1 MILSWFKKRST
12 VKKSK
17 ELLRTTNKILNKHR
31 QFLKPE
37 IAYEADQ
44 KIKES
49 ETAIEKG
56 GLKEIKRTHNS
67 LINFNKKNLGT
78 YEKSKIRQNL
88 EVLIFALAL
97 AFLIRTFVVQP
108 FKIPSGSMIPT
119 LLIGDQLLV
128 NKFIYGT
135 NIPFLGKVIFP
146 IKDIKRGDVIVFQ
159 FPEGRDS
166 GVAATGVHYIKRVI
180 GLPGDKVD
188 IRKRV
193 VYVNDEPI
201 KQLYI
206 GDYEYLDSKVTRTA
220 DEYKQLLPAG
230 ESRVIYRKGFSST
243 ELGRIDFPLVVP
255 EENLFVMG
263 DNRDN
268 SYDSRFWG
276 FVPVE
281 NVSGKAF
288 FIHWSWDFKNPE
300 IFGKV
305 RWNRIF
311 SDIN

>member
-1 MILSWFKKRST
+1 MIFSWFKKRSSI
-12 VKKSK
+12 KKSTQ
-17 ELLRTTNKILNKHR
+17 LLDRTKNILEKHR
-31 QFLKPE
+31 QFLKSE
-37 IAYEADQ
+37 VVVEADQ

-49 ETAIEKG
+49 ESAIQKG
-56 GLKEIKRTHNS
+56 RLKEINRTHNALLS
-67 LINFNKKNLGT
+67 FNKKNLGS

-97 AFLIRTFVVQP
+97 AFLIRTFVIQP

-135 NIPFLGKVIFP
+135 KIPFFGKVVFP
-146 IKDIKRGDVIVFQ
+146 LKDIQRGDVIVFK

-166 GVAATGVHYIKRVI
+166 GVGASGVHYIKRVI
-180 GLPGDKVD
+180 GLPGDKID

-193 VYVNDEPI
+193 VYINDKPLE
-201 KQLYI
+201 QQYV
-206 GDYEYLDSKVTRTA
+206 GDYEYLDNNVLRMT
-220 DEYKQLLPAG
+220 DEYKQSLPSG
-230 ESRVIYRKGFSST
+230 DSRVIYRKGFSSM
-243 ELGRIDFPLVVP
+243 ELGRTRLPITVP
-255 EENLFVMG
+255 EGNLFVMG

-276 FVPVE
+276 FVPIE

-288 FIHWSWDFKNPE
+288 LIHWSWDFKNSD